1 MGKGANADQSG
12 FGEAYDRSSWRCIR
26 DTLEKA
32 PGNWVRNVMSC
43 LETSKMSVLWNG
55 KRLEWLKP
63 IREIRQGDVISSYL
77 FVLCMERLRHIIRQA
92 VSVEI

>member
-1 MGKGANADQSG
+1 MLIKVDLEKLTIAHPGGAS
-12 FGEAYDRSSWRCIR
+12 E
-26 DTLEKA
+26 TLEKA
-32 PGNWVRNVMSC
+32 GFPGNWVRNVMSC